1 MKFKQR
7 ADFIFRICVC
17 LCTIGCAGAL
27 LLLGGCASAVEAG
40 HNTALDSTDLVAMTD
55 DMAMK
60 IMASPAVQE
69 AIARE
74 GNLKVVVQ
82 PVVNEMRAEILP
94 KGPADAFTAR
104 LRSLLSKHA
113 PGQFTWI
120 MNRDAF
126 YSLRNQEL
134 SGVDLGPAPEA
145 INPEYALT
153 ATFTSLADENS
164 QVRSD
169 YYVCAF
175 SLTNLQNRGV
185 LWTDKYEV
193 QKKAVKGFLD

>member
-1 MKFKQR
+1 MNFLR
-7 ADFIFRICVC
+7 AFYLGASVC
-17 LCTIGCAGAL
+17 ILGAISIL
-27 LLLGGCASAVEAG
+27 SGCASAVEAG
-40 HNTALDSTDLVAMTD
+40 QNTALNGTDLIAMTD

-60 IMASPAVQE
+60 IMASPAVQQ

-74 GNLKVVVQ
+74 KRLKVVVE
-82 PVVNEMRAEILP
+82 PVVNQMRAEVLP

-104 LRSLLSKHA
+104 LRSLLSHHA
-113 PGQFTWI
+113 PDQFTWI

-134 SGVDLGPAPEA
+134 SGVELGPSPDA
-145 INPEYALT
+145 INPEYSLT

-164 QVRSD
+164 QGRSS
-169 YYVCAF
+169 YYVCVYD
-175 SLTNLQNRGV
+175 LTNLQTRDV
-185 LWTDKYEV
+185 LWTGSYEV